1 MASTGLD
8 LSLTFGDP
16 ISIIL
21 GIVFIILGII
31 VLITAKGLL
40 SNTSDDL
47 QYSIFGRLEIMGI
60 VDMLS
65 VLILILIGE
74 PALGVVYFIL
84 APFTAH
90 AIANAYWKKEDRE
103 NNMDLMT
110 VEEEVDE
117 NHPFIHPKEKMQA
130 LESEDSEKLKADDRF
145 SVTTIEINEDE

>member
-65 VLILILIGE
+65 VLILILIIVHAYGINLIFWGKNQCCQLKNFFSIY
-74 PALGVVYFIL
+74 AFIFL
-84 APFTAH
+84 KF
-90 AIANAYWKKEDRE
+90 
-103 NNMDLMT
+103 
-110 VEEEVDE
+110 
-117 NHPFIHPKEKMQA
+117 FINSSIFFE
-130 LESEDSEKLKADDRF
+130 F
-145 SVTTIEINEDE
+145 